1 MLRKTQHQF
10 RGAYVSLEEEI
21 PQKAGVESVKRA
33 FSILRCFSLN
43 RAELGVTEIS
53 RELGVHKSTVSRL
66 LSTLE
71 SERVVIRNPE
81 SGRYRLGVGLLEL
94 SGFVTLHADLR
105 RVARSFMNQLAQLT
119 QETVN
124 LAVIEGDEVVNIE
137 HITPFG
143 RRVMNIGWV
152 GRRTPLHASST
163 GKVLMAY
170 LPRPDLEAILQKPLV
185 KFTEHTLVELSE
197 LQAEMGLIHE
207 QGYATGLEEL
217 EIGLNAI
224 AAPIRDHT
232 GRVIAA
238 LSTAGPAY
246 RLSKERIK
254 EVLAPLVLDYVKQIS
269 LELGYLEESETTA
282 ESNS

>member
-1 MLRKTQHQF
+1 LRKAQQQLQE
-10 RGAYVSLEEEI
+10 VCMSLEEEI

-33 FSILRCFSLN
+33 FSILHCFSLD
-43 RAELGVTEIS
+43 RPELGVTEIS

-71 SERVVIRNPE
+71 SERIVIQSSE

-94 SGFVTLHADLR
+94 SGLVTLHADLR
-105 RVARSFMNQLAQLT
+105 RVARPFMDQLAQLT

-124 LAVIEGDEVVNIE
+124 LAVLEGDEAVNIE

-170 LPRPDLEAILQKPLV
+170 LPRSELDSILKKPLT
-185 KFTEHTLVELSE
+185 KFTEHTLIEPPK
-197 LQAEMGLIHE
+197 LQAAMALIRE
-207 QGYATGLEEL
+207 QGYAIGLEEL
-217 EIGLNAI
+217 EIGLNSV
-224 AAPIRDHT
+224 AAPIRNHN

-238 LSTAGPAY
+238 INTAGPAY
-246 RLSKERIK
+246 RLSRERIQ
-254 EVLAPLVLDYVKQIS
+254 EVLAQLVVDCVKQIS
-269 LELGYLEESETTA
+269 HELGYVDESATIA
-282 ESNS
+282 ESNP

>member
-1 MLRKTQHQF
+1 M
-10 RGAYVSLEEEI
+10 SLEEEI
-21 PQKAGVESVKRA
+21 PQKVGVESVKRA
-33 FSILRCFSLN
+33 FSILRCFSLD
-43 RAELGVTEIS
+43 RPELGVTEIS

-71 SERVVIRNPE
+71 SDRIVLRNPE

-94 SGFVTLHADLR
+94 SGLVTLHADLR
-105 RVARSFMNQLAQLT
+105 RVALPFMNQLAQLT

-170 LPRPDLEAILQKPLV
+170 LPRSELEAILQKPLT
-185 KFTEHTLVELSE
+185 KYTEHTLVEHAE
-197 LQAEMGLIHE
+197 LHAEISLIRD

-217 EIGLNAI
+217 EIGLNAVS
-224 AAPIRDHT
+224 APIRDHT

-246 RLSKERIK
+246 RLSEERIE
-254 EVLAPLVLDYVKQIS
+254 EVLRQLVLDFAKQIS
-269 LELGYLEESETTA
+269 LEFGYVEKNDTTA
-282 ESNS
+282 ESNP

>member
-1 MLRKTQHQF
+1 MP
-10 RGAYVSLEEEI
+10 LEEEI
-21 PQKAGVESVKRA
+21 PQKVGVESVKRA
-33 FSILRCFSLN
+33 FSILRCFSIE

-71 SERVVIRNPE
+71 SEHAVLRNPE
-81 SGRYRLGVGLLEL
+81 SGKYRLGVGLLEL

-105 RVARSFMNQLAQLT
+105 RVARSFMSQLAQLT

-137 HITPFG
+137 HIAPFG
-143 RRVMNIGWV
+143 RHVMNIGWV

-163 GKVLMAY
+163 GKVLLAY
-170 LPRPDLEAILQKPLV
+170 SPATDLKAILQKPLT
-185 KFTEHTLVELSE
+185 KFTEHTLVEFSE
-197 LQAEMGLIHE
+197 LQAEMALIRE

-224 AAPIRDHT
+224 GAPIRDHT

-246 RLSKERIK
+246 RLSVERIND
-254 EVLAPLVLDYVKQIS
+254 VLAPLVLDYVKQIS
-269 LELGYLEESETTA
+269 LELGYVEENEIV
-282 ESNS
+282 E